1 MTIALTTRGILC
13 PHGYRAKSLLSWGFL
28 CSSRV
33 VDIGFDIPFSPFAK
47 TCVFNKEEPT
57 IFEPDG
63 AGLFSVPRLQLT
75 GQRSP
80 LLGNSP
86 RPSLSG
92 PNSPGLFNPKTAQL
106 TGSKVVTIVGD
117 KSLLLSEPQEPTLT
131 SSGTKAPDIFNKD
144 CCDDDC

>member
-1 MTIALTTRGILC
+1 MTIALTTRGMLC
-13 PHGYRAKSLLSWGFL
+13 PYGYRAKSILSWGFL
-28 CSSRV
+28 CFG
-33 VDIGFDIPFSPFAK
+33 DIGFDIPFYPPTK

-63 AGLFSVPRLQLT
+63 AGLFSIPEIQLT
-75 GQRSP
+75 GQISP
-80 LLGNSP
+80 LLGNAT
-86 RPSLSG
+86 RPSLSD
-92 PNSPGLFNPKTAQL
+92 PKSPGLFNPKTAQL
-106 TGSKVVTIVGD
+106 TGSKVVTIVGN